1 MFIGPIV
8 SGIMVSY
15 YDFRAATAVAFVL
28 FCLMVL
34 LNFSTAS
41 TGETNKDANGHV
53 AISREDSG
61 IGTPMEDKDRSSM
74 LIN

>member
-1 MFIGPIV
+1 MFIGPIL

-15 YDFRAATAVAFVL
+15 YDFRAATAIAFVL

-41 TGETNKDANGHV
+41 TGETNKNANGHGT
-53 AISREDSG
+53 IIREDSG
-61 IGTPMEDKDRSSM
+61 TGTPIEDKDKSLM